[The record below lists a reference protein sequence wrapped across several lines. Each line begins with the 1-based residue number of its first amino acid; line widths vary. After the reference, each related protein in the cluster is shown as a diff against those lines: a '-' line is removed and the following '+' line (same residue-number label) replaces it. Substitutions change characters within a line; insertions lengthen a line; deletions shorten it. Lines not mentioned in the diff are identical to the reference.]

1 MQFFSFSS
9 LFSGSLNRINL
20 FLKQHF
26 RDNKPASLAK
36 TAVIYQVVQEQAGRD
51 GHMDKTD
58 TTDTLFW
65 NLNEKYTG
73 FFFFFL
79 FSLVFLDPDSKCFS
93 LVCILYRLQRWLEP
107 IFFLSRQF
115 HTIIKFQLLFL
126 LTDSTNCML

>member
-1 MQFFSFSS
+1 MQFLSFSS

-26 RDNKPASLAK
+26 QDNKPASLAK

-65 NLNEKYTG
+65 NLNEKYTV
-73 FFFFFL
+73 FFSSSFF
-79 FSLVFLDPDSKCFS
+79 
-93 LVCILYRLQRWLEP
+93 
-107 IFFLSRQF
+107 
-115 HTIIKFQLLFL
+115 H
-126 LTDSTNCML
+126 